1 MRQTLIRGV
10 LSVVLALNAAWLQ
23 GAENDAGA
31 PTPPAATSRPTA
43 PVVTQHAITLSGQK
57 LAYTATAGYMPITDD
72 AGKVQA
78 NIFYVAYVRQDA
90 GSGSPRPITFAF
102 NGGPGASS
110 MWLHLGVGP
119 KRVPLAAD
127 GTALPSSTVL
137 SDNEATWLG
146 FTDLVFV
153 DPIGTGFSRAA
164 EGVDAR
170 QFYEVSRDIQV
181 AGSFVRRYVTQYQRW
196 LSPKLIL
203 GESYGTTRAAG
214 LVNRLQDT
222 AGIDIN
228 GVILVSSALDFQT
241 FTFDGANDLPHA
253 LVLPS
258 LAATAWYHK
267 KLQGTLQ
274 ADLTE
279 TLRRAENWALNEYLL
294 ALSKGEAMSDTQRAE
309 ITQQMAQFTGLA
321 QSELTRNRLRVGPLR
336 FDKLLL
342 RDDGRIAGRFDGRV
356 TSADPSPGSDYVE
369 SDPSFFLI
377 TAPLVA
383 ALNHYLQLDLQFR
396 TDMRYEFLSKEV
408 NHSWKWLSGGQ
419 GYVYVADELAEA
431 MSRDHRLRVFAGAG
445 YFDLATPYLSQRY
458 TFDHMGLAR
467 NLRSHLTFKSYPT
480 GHQIYTDPASALK
493 LKEDVEAF
501 VQCAAFARQCA
512 DTGQ

>member
-10 LSVVLALNAAWLQ
+10 LGVVLALGAAWVP
-23 GAENDAGA
+23 GAESDEGA
-31 PTPPAATSRPTA
+31 PPPSAPSRQIA
-43 PVVTQHAITLSGQK
+43 PVVTQQAITLSGQK

-78 NIFYVAYVRQDA
+78 NIFYVAYVRKDVDA
-90 GSGSPRPITFAF
+90 GAARPVTFAF

-127 GTALPSSTVL
+127 GTALPASTVL
-137 SDNEATWLG
+137 TDNEATWLG

-181 AGSFVRRYVTQYQRW
+181 AGSFVRRYITQQQRW
-196 LSPKLIL
+196 LSPKFIL

-222 AGIDIN
+222 AGIDVN

-241 FTFDGANDLPHA
+241 FTFDNANDLPYA

-267 KLQGTLQ
+267 KLQGTPQ
-274 ADLTE
+274 TDLTE

-294 ALSKGEAMSDTQRAE
+294 ALAKGEAMSDTQRAE
-309 ITQQMAQFTGLA
+309 VTQRMAQFTGLA
-321 QSELTRNRLRVGPLR
+321 QNELARSRLRVGPLR
-336 FDKLLL
+336 FGKLLL
-342 RDDGRIAGRFDGRV
+342 RDAARIVGRFDGRV
-356 TSADPSPGSDYVE
+356 TSADPSPGSEYAE

-377 TAPLVA
+377 TGPLVE
-383 ALNHYLQLDLQFR
+383 ALNHYLQRDLQFR

-419 GYVYVADELAEA
+419 GYLYVADELTEA
-431 MSRDHRLRVFAGAG
+431 MARDNRLRVFAGAG

-458 TFDHMGLAR
+458 TFDHMGLTR
-467 NLRSHLTFKSYPT
+467 DLRGHLTFKSYPT

-493 LKEDVEAF
+493 LREDVEAF

-512 DTGQ
+512 DARQ